1 MRLQF
6 LEWAFNSHGNTVD
19 VVIEL
24 SIIIEWTGINVAS
37 EHKIEVL
44 PNDALAMLINKQDG
58 AIC

>member
-6 LEWAFNSHGNTVD
+6 LEWAFNSRGNTVD

-24 SIIIEWTGINVAS
+24 IIIIEWINVSS

-44 PNDALAMLINKQDG
+44 PNDALVMGKN
-58 AIC
+58 

>member
-6 LEWAFNSHGNTVD
+6 LEWAFNSRGNTVD

-24 SIIIEWTGINVAS
+24 SIIIEWTEINVAS

-44 PNDALAMLINKQDG
+44 PNDALVMGKN
-58 AIC
+58 